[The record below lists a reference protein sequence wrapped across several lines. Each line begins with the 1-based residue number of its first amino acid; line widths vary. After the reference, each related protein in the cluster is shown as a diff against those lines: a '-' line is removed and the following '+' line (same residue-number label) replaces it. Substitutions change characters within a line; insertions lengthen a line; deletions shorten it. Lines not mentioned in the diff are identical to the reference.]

1 MSTEVFDSVK
11 LSHLKKVVKHV
22 ERDLMSIDFS
32 ERGIDPD
39 VSFEFLIGSLFPT
52 VYKNIMDAM
61 SKERTQAYIE
71 GYNAAKEEMRNEN
84 QISE

>member
-39 VSFEFLIGSLFPT
+39 VSFE
-52 VYKNIMDAM
+52 
-61 SKERTQAYIE
+61 
-71 GYNAAKEEMRNEN
+71 GYNAAKEEMKNEN